1 MGCDVNKRPARVVK
15 NGKEKRT
22 EKLKVPR
29 SLSLTD
35 ALGPMICQRDL
46 WVNSYATSSRPIFL
60 FKQAHSC

>member
-1 MGCDVNKRPARVVK
+1 MGCDGNKRPARVVK

-29 SLSLTD
+29 SLILTD

-46 WVNSYATSSRPIFL
+46 WGQLIRYVFPADISS
-60 FKQAHSC
+60 

>member
-1 MGCDVNKRPARVVK
+1 MVK
-15 NGKEKRT
+15 SGKEKRT